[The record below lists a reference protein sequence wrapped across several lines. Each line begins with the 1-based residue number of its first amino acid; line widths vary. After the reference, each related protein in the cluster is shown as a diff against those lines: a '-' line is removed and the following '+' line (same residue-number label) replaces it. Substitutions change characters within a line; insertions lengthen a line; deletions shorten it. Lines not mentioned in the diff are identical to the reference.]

1 MKKYIGE
8 ILVEMGY
15 IDQDQLDMALMENKK
30 SLPQTPARP
39 VQRNR
44 TIGQS
49 KRTAFDPRR
58 TFFLRATIRSELDD
72 PTYLTKTLCKCLH
85 T

>member
-30 SLPQTPARP
+30 TGIMVGEVL
-39 VQRNR
+39 
-44 TIGQS
+44 
-49 KRTAFDPRR
+49 
-58 TFFLRATIRSELDD
+58 LRLDWITD
-72 PTYLTKTLCKCLH
+72 EKY
-85 T
+85 